1 MKKRIAI
8 AVSILAVA
16 AIAAVPFVYAG
27 PHRGMRA
34 HGGGGGFGFFG
45 GGRHLE
51 HLAEELK
58 LSDQQVEQIKGIF
71 TDLHAQNKQYRE
83 GMHDGMKAIVDTLL
97 KNPND
102 TAAAQALIDQQT
114 ANERALKTNTLT
126 ATSKA
131 LNVLTA
137 EQRTQLSQ
145 LIEERHARIERWRK

>member
-16 AIAAVPFVYAG
+16 AIAAVPFVYAQ
-27 PHRGMRA
+27 PHGGMRA

-51 HLAEELK
+51 HLAAELN
-58 LSDQQVEQIKGIF
+58 LNDQQVEQIKGIF
-71 TDLHAQNKQYRE
+71 AELHQQNAQYRE

-114 ANERALKTNTLT
+114 ANERALKTNMLN

-145 LIEERHARIERWRK
+145 LIEERHSRVERWRK